1 MLIDEVLAVG
11 DKDFQIKCY
20 QKIHE
25 IRKRGTSII
34 LVSHNEYSI
43 REHTNRCV
51 YLNNGKIRY
60 LGPSEMGISRY
71 IQEMLEHRSQNLKVG
86 QYVNSGAREKAEII
100 SLRFYNAKWKEITFL
115 ESGQEL
121 NIIFECLIKGNLTK
135 PIFGVNFYD
144 NSGFMYCANSDYEN
158 VTFDALP
165 LQKVRVTINI
175 PNFHLPMN
183 NYICSATIAEE
194 HVDNLI
200 DWQNMAYRFVVGR
213 ARNARGSIKLPTKWD
228 VETT

>member
-1 MLIDEVLAVG
+1 VRLGFAVAVHCEPDILLVDEVLAVG

-34 LVSHNEYSI
+34 LVSHNEYTI
-43 REHTNRCV
+43 REYTNQCV
-51 YLNNGKIRY
+51 YLNSGKIRY

-100 SLRFYNAKWKEITFL
+100 SLRFYNAKWNEITFL

-144 NSGFMYCANSDYEN
+144 NSGTCI
-158 VTFDALP
+158 VQQRL
-165 LQKVRVTINI
+165 
-175 PNFHLPMN
+175 
-183 NYICSATIAEE
+183 
-194 HVDNLI
+194 
-200 DWQNMAYRFVVGR
+200 
-213 ARNARGSIKLPTKWD
+213 
-228 VETT
+228 